1 MCLKN
6 KRKEEMFM
14 TDKEKK
20 LFASMVNSLDDL
32 PDAKKG
38 EFIGYAKCM
47 ADMKRKMKTKI
58 AENPRITKTG

>member
-1 MCLKN
+1 
-6 KRKEEMFM
+6 M

-20 LFASMVNSLDDL
+20 LFASMADCLDDL

-47 ADMKRKMKTKI
+47 ADMKRKTK
-58 AENPRITKTG
+58 ANAAGETQAAKTGQKKYKSV